1 MPSER
6 RVDTQTHVDAR
17 VIGQD
22 AVVGQRHVLLLPLFV
37 ERVSTALQQDTLA
50 GETAMRVSEFVGGW
64 DKKKK
69 KIPLCCFTDTITAL
83 RC

>member
-50 GETAMRVSEFVGGW
+50 GETATRVSEFVAGW
-64 DKKKK
+64 DKK
-69 KIPLCCFTDTITAL
+69 
-83 RC
+83 

>member
-17 VIGQD
+17 VIRQD
-22 AVVGQRHVLLLPLFV
+22 AIVGQRHVLLLPLFV

-50 GETAMRVSEFVGGW
+50 GETATRVSEFVKGVG
-64 DKKKK
+64 
-69 KIPLCCFTDTITAL
+69 
-83 RC
+83 